1 MMPQQEA
8 NDARQ
13 EQAGAAYGKYE
24 GEPASA
30 YAYQQFES
38 PYQRPLREE
47 PASKL
52 YTPAPD
58 NKNML
63 RLMAFGMTLLA
74 LIVLAVLCLIIVGGT
89 GGWISFCAACLTIF
103 IVAVV
108 VIDKIK

>member
-8 NDARQ
+8 NDSLH
-13 EQAGAAYGKYE
+13 EQASSTYGKYE
-24 GEPASA
+24 GEAA

-52 YTPAPD
+52 YPPVPD
-58 NKNML
+58 DKNVL
-63 RLMAFGMTLLA
+63 RLIAFGMTLAA
-74 LIVLAVLCLIIVGGT
+74 LIACAVICLIIVGGT

-103 IVAVV
+103 IVGVV
-108 VIDKIK
+108 AIDKIK